1 MQLINRRFFYAQLN
15 LTPKGGGPS
24 PQPRKR
30 EVVVEVPK
38 DLAQL
43 KESEIIDWNVRKVI
57 AADVARQ
64 VAIGTF
70 PAVEC

>member
-1 MQLINRRFFYAQLN
+1 
-15 LTPKGGGPS
+15 
-24 PQPRKR
+24 
-30 EVVVEVPK
+30 VVVEVPK

-64 VAIGTF
+64 VAIGTI